1 MKHRFAKSKPAE
13 SKPETAEFAAS
24 EKRPATPEE
33 RAQRQAARD
42 QDARQAWSEHQARE
56 MAIEANTARLRAL
69 RLERERSAQS

>member
-13 SKPETAEFAAS
+13 TAESATENRS
-24 EKRPATPEE
+24 ATPEE

-42 QDARQAWSEHQARE
+42 QDARQAWAEHQARKK
-56 MAIEANTARLRAL
+56 AIEANTARLRAL